1 MTLREQLQTRAEILG
16 QRPDLL
22 TQEEYVLGKGTEM
35 TSSETLTQEQYLYL
49 KMITGMIECLP
60 KQCFHNAQMMTLA
73 DSYRVHQRVKYHEG
87 YVWTGFMPI
96 LHAWITLDDKIVDV
110 TLSTD
115 PESTQ
120 RFLAGDSPQGDLLD
134 RVLGVIPD
142 EWEYLGVPMES
153 EYVVSTM
160 MKNQESRSLIDN
172 WQDGWPLLSKVSSSL
187 DTNTRS

>member
-1 MTLREQLQTRAEILG
+1 MTLREQLQTRANMVG

-73 DSYRVHQRVKYHEG
+73 DSYHKIQRVKYHEG
-87 YVWTGFMPI
+87 YVFKGIRPI
-96 LHAWITLDDKIVDV
+96 LHAWITIDDSIVDV

-120 RFLAGDSPQGDLLD
+120 RFFAGEPPQEDLMD

-142 EWEYLGVPMES
+142 GWEYFGVPMEG

-160 MKNQESRSLIDN
+160 MENQESRSLIDN
-172 WQDGWPLLSKVSSSL
+172 WQDGWPLLSK
-187 DTNTRS
+187 